1 MYALVDA
8 NSFYCRAE
16 QVFRSEWRGRPIVVL
31 SNNDGCV
38 VEANRQAKELGLPK
52 FKPSFKSKICVRKRC
67 YSPFF
72 QL

>member
-1 MYALVDA
+1 MYALVNA
-8 NSFYCRAE
+8 NSFYCSAE
-16 QVFRSEWRGRPIVVL
+16 QFFRPEWRGRPIVVL

-38 VEANRQAKELGLPK
+38 VAVNRQAKELGIPK
-52 FKPSFKSKICVRKRC
+52 FKPSFKSKICVRKGY